1 MKLSSFYLAFCFVSP
16 TASAFSFSVPSRIK
30 NSSTNPADQ
39 ASKKSTSL
47 FPKGRRAQTVLRT
60 LAATTLSPP
69 GDAPNSNAGLLRT
82 PAAVT
87 TTTFS
92 PPEDASI
99 SNNGRFTFKSKY
111 GYLNPFAI
119 FYGATSILFAIPW
132 FISLTLCQMV
142 YKMTNNTWDQMRRV
156 PVLLNQTWLVF
167 VLTVCRCFPKIENP
181 EILEEFYKE
190 WVHVHGTSITLAL
203 FCFVIPKQCRIQRIV
218 SRFANSLFHHVLT

>member
-190 WVHVHGTSITLAL
+190 
-203 FCFVIPKQCRIQRIV
+203 
-218 SRFANSLFHHVLT
+218 